1 MRSSYTGEFDFN
13 KYLEKVVDAE
23 TILYT
28 GRVTAVKGLEV
39 ESEGPR
45 SVIGEMCTIKLRDGK
60 MLQAEVVG
68 LDEKIVKLAPFGE
81 TKGIEVGCEVV
92 ASTNPI
98 ACSCRNTLLLAME
111 ESS

>member
-1 MRSSYTGEFDFN
+1 MRSTYTGDFDFN

-28 GRVTAVKGLEV
+28 GRVVAVKGLEV

-60 MLQAEVVG
+60 LLQAEVVG
-68 LDEKIVKLAPFGE
+68 LDDKTVKLAPFSAS
-81 TKGIEVGCEVV
+81 KFFSPIEYVFL
-92 ASTNPI
+92 
-98 ACSCRNTLLLAME
+98 TLLKLI
-111 ESS
+111 SSFAI